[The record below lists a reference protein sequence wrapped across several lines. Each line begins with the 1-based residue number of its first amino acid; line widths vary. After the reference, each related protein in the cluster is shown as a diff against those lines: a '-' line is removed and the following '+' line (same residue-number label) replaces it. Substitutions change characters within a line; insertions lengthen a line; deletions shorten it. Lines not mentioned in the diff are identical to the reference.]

1 VIIEHALLRVRDGQ
15 AANFE
20 AAMAQAK
27 PLIAA
32 SPGFLGIEVRPA
44 AEEPRLYLLLVRW
57 NDIASHRD
65 GFRNSDRY
73 QNWRALL
80 HGFYEP
86 MPEVRYF
93 GESLWN

>member
-1 VIIEHALLRVRDGQ
+1 VIIEHALLRVRGGQ

-32 SPGFLGIEVRPA
+32 SPGFLGIEVRA
-44 AEEPRLYLLLVRW
+44 ASEESGLYLLLVRW
-57 NDIASHRD
+57 ADIASHRD
-65 GFRNSDRY
+65 GFRNSERY
-73 QNWRALL
+73 QQWRALL